1 MLLVRVSLRHKWR
14 TVEIN
19 RQAYTAIRGFYLMLE
34 NYAGKLC
41 WKTMLEKHAGKPYPH
56 SVGRK
61 QITGLLPRPLTK
73 TFEK

>member
-1 MLLVRVSLRHKWR
+1 
-14 TVEIN
+14 
-19 RQAYTAIRGFYLMLE
+19 MLE